1 MKKPTQEEITSKL
14 LQEHFP
20 QGPDLERLSD
30 PLTDT
35 PMRVTL
41 EQLRPYEHNP
51 RFIRNPLYDDIKAS
65 IRERGLDQP
74 PPITRRPG
82 EPHFI
87 IRNGGNT
94 RLAILGELWQE
105 TRDEKFFRIHCLFRP
120 WTNEVTALLGHLAE
134 SDLHG
139 QLTFIERALAV
150 AKLKVMLEPDGA
162 ALSQRE
168 LARRL
173 AAGGYP
179 VSQPHISRMF
189 DTLEHLLPAI
199 PHTLY
204 AGLGKPQIERLIRL
218 RGQAERTWNRYPPAT
233 ITFIEF
239 WLDALAS
246 FDAGPDA
253 FDIEHIQDELL
264 ERMSRVLGQSYRM
277 LALELTDSPRVIQV
291 SGIVTDT
298 APAISQPA
306 STLKHDSGAS
316 PPSPSAGNTPSTH
329 QPKTD
334 QPASNVTTE
343 LTQEDR
349 QARID
354 AHVVAPVSTTPR
366 VQQIREQIAR
376 EAFGEDL
383 PDFEECA
390 VTAIPVQAGGL
401 HPVSD
406 IWYIEQPLDT
416 PTQLRAAI
424 ASLAREMAGYAGHAD
439 SVLEQEDGL
448 GFALHMERIDLD
460 TPRAT
465 SIHLLLTALLRAQD
479 EVDWD
484 DRKQLPSALFGQ
496 LLLGIYQLPLADR
509 PALDIGLER
518 LPDALLIKLYRLIRL
533 ARRLIDLTL
542 APAPDSPEKQP

>member
-1 MKKPTQEEITSKL
+1 MKKPTQEDITDKL
-14 LQEHFP
+14 QLGPCP
-20 QGPDLERLSD
+20 QVQAVDRLSD

-51 RFIRNPLYDDIKAS
+51 RFIRNPLYEDIKAS

-120 WTNEVTALLGHLAE
+120 WTTEVTALLGHLAE

-150 AKLKVMLEPDGA
+150 AKLKAMYETDGA

-218 RGQAERTWNRYPPAT
+218 HSQAERTWNRYPPAT

-239 WLDALAS
+239 WLDTLAS

-253 FDIEHIQDELL
+253 FDIELVQDELL
-264 ERMSRVLGQSYRM
+264 ERMSRALGQSYRV
-277 LALELTDSPRVIQV
+277 LALELTDSPPGTQV
-291 SGIVTDT
+291 SGIATDT
-298 APAISQPA
+298 APASSQPA
-306 STLKHDSGAS
+306 NTLKHDSGTSHPA
-316 PPSPSAGNTPSTH
+316 PSVDSTPSTIR
-329 QPKTD
+329 PKTD
-334 QPASNVTTE
+334 HPASNVTTA
-343 LTQEDR
+343 LTQEER

-354 AHVVAPVSTTPR
+354 AQVMTPASTTSR

-376 EAFGEDL
+376 ETFDDAL
-383 PDFEECA
+383 PDIEACA
-390 VTAIPVQAGGL
+390 V
-401 HPVSD
+401 SD
-406 IWYIEQPLDT
+406 TWYIEPPLDT
-416 PTQLRAAI
+416 PPQLRAAI
-424 ASLAREMAGYAGHAD
+424 ASLAREMAGYAGQAD
-439 SVLEQEDGL
+439 SVFEQADGL
-448 GFALHMERIDLD
+448 GFALHMEHLDLD
-460 TPRAT
+460 TPRAM

-496 LLLGIYQLPLADR
+496 LLLGIYHLPLAER

-542 APAPDSPEKQP
+542 APAPDSLEKQP